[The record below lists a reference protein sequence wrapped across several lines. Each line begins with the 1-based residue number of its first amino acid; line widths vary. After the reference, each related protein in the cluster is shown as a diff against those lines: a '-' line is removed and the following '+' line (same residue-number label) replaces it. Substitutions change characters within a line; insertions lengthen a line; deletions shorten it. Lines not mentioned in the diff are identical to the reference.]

1 MKTKS
6 SVHIP
11 FIVILLSLIL
21 GSIVVQSAVLCTG
34 FLKSMHSNSKENVIE
49 ISKLGTEKLST
60 EIENMLL
67 PYSEIVKIARD
78 YIESVGGFEKFAE
91 WGLF

>member
-49 ISKLGTEKLST
+49 ISSKQLRDIYKMLKKLKN
-60 EIENMLL
+60 I
-67 PYSEIVKIARD
+67 K
-78 YIESVGGFEKFAE
+78 
-91 WGLF
+91 

>member
-34 FLKSMHSNSKENVIE
+34 FLKSMRSNSKENVIK
-49 ISKLGTEKLST
+49 IWKLVTEKLST

-67 PYSEIVKIARD
+67 HIVK
-78 YIESVGGFEKFAE
+78 
-91 WGLF
+91 L